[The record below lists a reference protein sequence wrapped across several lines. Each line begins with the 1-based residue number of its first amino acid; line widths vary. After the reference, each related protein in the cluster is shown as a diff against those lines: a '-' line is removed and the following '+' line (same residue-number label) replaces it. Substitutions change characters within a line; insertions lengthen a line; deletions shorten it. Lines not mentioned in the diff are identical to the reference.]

1 MPYLL
6 AIDQGTTGSTALVLD
21 EHLATRGRAD
31 CDFPQ
36 HFPAPGW
43 VEHDPAAIWASVLQT
58 IPHALAQAGIEARQ
72 LAAIG
77 LTNQRETTV
86 LWDRAS
92 GEPVHRAIVWQD
104 RRTAAACAAL
114 QVAGHG
120 PRVRELTGLPIDPY
134 FCATKLRWL
143 LDQPGLQA
151 RAERG
156 SLQFGTIDTFLLH
169 RLTGGK
175 AHATEPGNASRTL
188 LFDLHRLEW
197 SDELCRLFRIPRS
210 LLPEVRPS
218 AGLFGHTRG
227 VPGLPDGIP
236 ITGIAGDQQA
246 ALFGQAC
253 HQPGMAK
260 CTYGTGCFL
269 LRHTGATP
277 VASAHGLVT
286 TVAWQL
292 GGEVAYALE
301 GSAFIAGAAIQWLC
315 DGLGLF
321 ANPTELEQ
329 QAASVASSDGIVFV
343 PALTGLGAPHWR
355 PEARGMLHGLT
366 RGTTRAHLARA
377 ALEGIALQNL
387 DLLLAMDQDAG
398 SPLREL
404 RVDGGAA
411 ANDLLLQFQADL
423 LGLTIQ
429 RPQQLEAT
437 AFGAACLAG
446 LGVGLLADASSVAT
460 AWQPERRFE
469 PRMATADVQQH
480 RSRWA
485 NAVGKA

>member
-1 MPYLL
+1 MTFLL
-6 AIDQGTTGSTALVLD
+6 AIDQGTTGSTAMVLD

-43 VEHDPAAIWASVLQT
+43 VEHDPAAIWTSVLQT
-58 IPHALAQAGIEARQ
+58 IPRALAQAGIEARQ

-104 RRTAAACAAL
+104 RRTAAACTAL

-175 AHATEPGNASRTL
+175 THATEPGNASRTL

-197 SDELCRLFRIPRS
+197 SDELCRLFRIPRP

-246 ALFGQAC
+246 AL
-253 HQPGMAK
+253 
-260 CTYGTGCFL
+260 
-269 LRHTGATP
+269 
-277 VASAHGLVT
+277 GLVT

-292 GGEVAYALE
+292 GGEIAYALE

-321 ANPTELEQ
+321 ANPRELEQ
-329 QAASVASSDGIVFV
+329 QAASVANSDGVVFV

-387 DLLLAMDQDAG
+387 DLLLAMDRDAG

-469 PRMATADVQQH
+469 PRMAAADVQQH

>member
-1 MPYLL
+1 MTYIL

-21 EHLATRGRAD
+21 EQLQTRGRAD

-36 HFPAPGW
+36 HFPAPGL
-43 VEHDPAAIWASVLQT
+43 VEHDLAELWLSVLQA
-58 IPHALAQAGIEARQ
+58 IPRALAQAGIDARQ

-86 LWDRAS
+86 LWHRHS

-114 QVAGHG
+114 QATGHG
-120 PRVRELTGLPIDPY
+120 PRVRALTGLPIDPY

-143 LDQPGLQA
+143 LDHLDLHQH
-151 RAERG
+151 AERG
-156 SLQFGTIDTFLLH
+156 ELQFGTIDSFLLH

-175 AHATEPGNASRTL
+175 VHATEPSNASRTL
-188 LFDLHRLEW
+188 LFDLHRLDW
-197 SDELCRLFRIPRS
+197 SDELCRLFGIPRA

-269 LRHTGATP
+269 LRQTGPTP

-292 GGEVAYALE
+292 PGAVSYALE
-301 GSAFIAGAAIQWLC
+301 GSAFIAGAAVQWLC
-315 DGLGLF
+315 EGLGLF
-321 ANPTELEQ
+321 ANPQELEQ
-329 QAASVASSDGIVFV
+329 QAASVASSEGVSFV

-355 PEARGMLHGLT
+355 PEARGLLHGLT
-366 RGTTRAHLARA
+366 RGTTRAHIARA

-387 DLLLAMDQDAG
+387 DLLLAMDRDTG

-411 ANDLLLQFQADL
+411 ANNLLLQFQADV
-423 LGLTIQ
+423 LGLTIH

-446 LGVGLLADASSVAT
+446 LGAGLFADLAGVAA
-460 AWQPERRFE
+460 AWQAERSFE
-469 PRMATADVQQH
+469 PLMAPADIQQH
-480 RSRWA
+480 RARWA
-485 NAVGKA
+485 NAIGKA

>member
-1 MPYLL
+1 
-6 AIDQGTTGSTALVLD
+6 
-21 EHLATRGRAD
+21 
-31 CDFPQ
+31 
-36 HFPAPGW
+36 
-43 VEHDPAAIWASVLQT
+43 
-58 IPHALAQAGIEARQ
+58 
-72 LAAIG
+72 
-77 LTNQRETTV
+77 
-86 LWDRAS
+86 
-92 GEPVHRAIVWQD
+92 
-104 RRTAAACAAL
+104 
-114 QVAGHG
+114 
-120 PRVRELTGLPIDPY
+120 
-134 FCATKLRWL
+134 
-143 LDQPGLQA
+143 
-151 RAERG
+151 
-156 SLQFGTIDTFLLH
+156 
-169 RLTGGK
+169 
-175 AHATEPGNASRTL
+175 
-188 LFDLHRLEW
+188 
-197 SDELCRLFRIPRS
+197 
-210 LLPEVRPS
+210 
-218 AGLFGHTRG
+218 
-227 VPGLPDGIP
+227 
-236 ITGIAGDQQA
+236 
-246 ALFGQAC
+246 
-253 HQPGMAK
+253 MAK

-292 GGEVAYALE
+292 GGEIAYALE

-321 ANPTELEQ
+321 ANPRELEQ
-329 QAASVASSDGIVFV
+329 QAASVANSDGVVFV

-387 DLLLAMDQDAG
+387 DLLLAMDRDAG

-469 PRMATADVQQH
+469 PRMAAADVQQH